1 MQLDWNHLF
10 PPGEPV
16 IALPSWQHPRLLV
29 SARQLAERWR
39 DSDFYPAQSLRGQA
53 YKQVVR
59 LRAAARMSQ
68 VRRAEGRNWLL
79 GEFLGGLID
88 SPMPPTV
95 RIGTACAARKWLIRI
110 PDAGGKPVAYIKWG
124 GSESASRRIVREHGI
139 LCALPKGL
147 GPLPTRV
154 GPLNGGTALCLRP
167 IMGQLVG
174 RFIPRIRPRLANFLE
189 GLAIHTPLSIDE
201 HSGFAALA
209 KNAPAPVLTWIEQLA
224 DQPWPVVIHHGDLT
238 PWNLIDVS
246 SDRVDWGGRLMAVD
260 WEYASLSGAPFLDV
274 AYFYLQIAVASKKLG
289 PASAVEFTV
298 TRLMRQPWPGLS
310 LAHAEA
316 LMALAAYAAW
326 RRALD
331 DGDGADEPAQRWHR
345 TIWDRPP
352 LECTG
357 SLRDL
362 TIMPSM
368 PAPPPVAMGPS
379 TPRSGA

>member
-16 IALPSWQHPRLLV
+16 IALPNWQHPRLLV
-29 SARQLAERWR
+29 AARQLAERWR
-39 DSDFYPAQSLRGQA
+39 DSDFYPAQSLRTEV

-59 LRAAARMSQ
+59 LQAAARISQ

-79 GEFLGGLID
+79 EEFLDGLID
-88 SPMPPTV
+88 SPLPPTV
-95 RIGTACAARKWLIRI
+95 RIGPTCAARKWLIRV
-110 PDAGGKPVAYIKWG
+110 PDASGKPAAFIKWG
-124 GSESASRRIVREHGI
+124 ISDSACRRIVREHGI

-167 IMGQLVG
+167 IIGQSLA
-174 RFIPRIRPRLANFLE
+174 RYIPRIRARLANFLE
-189 GLAIHTPLSIDE
+189 GLAIRTPVAIDE

-209 KNAPAPVLTWIEQLA
+209 ENAPPPVLAWIEQLA

-246 SDRVDWGGRLMAVD
+246 SDRLDWGGRLMAVD

-274 AYFYLQIAVASKKLG
+274 AHFYLQIAAISKKLG
-289 PASAVEFTV
+289 PAAAVAFTV
-298 TRLMRQPWPGLS
+298 ARLMRQPWPDLS
-310 LAHAEA
+310 QTHAVA
-316 LMALAAYAAW
+316 LTALTAYAAW

-331 DGDGADEPAQRWHR
+331 DGDGADEPMQRWHR
-345 TIWDRPP
+345 TIWDHPP
-352 LECTG
+352 LERSG